1 MNRAVPLQPHRTTR
15 LVLAGPLH
23 IIPLGK

>member
-15 LVLAGPLH
+15 LVLAGPH